1 VSHGIIDSFLHGI
14 RDSVRPEGDL
24 VSATEIQ
31 ALLLGAGGFVGTSMA
46 GIGAYRL
53 CAVASRGI
61 MRIPTSLER
70 GADALERSV
79 RALEMQNAVSAQVV
93 ELKGLMTAT
102 RDDIQKIM
110 LERQEIGRELRIMSR
125 KIEGFSCHAQDQE

>member
-1 VSHGIIDSFLHGI
+1 MI
-14 RDSVRPEGDL
+14 
-24 VSATEIQ
+24 SATEMQ

-53 CAVASRGI
+53 FAVASRGI

-79 RALEMQNAVSAQVV
+79 KALEMQNAVSAQVV

-102 RDDIQKIM
+102 RDDIQKVM

-125 KIEGFSCHAQDQE
+125 KIEGFSCYAEDEKQG

>member
-1 VSHGIIDSFLHGI
+1 MSG
-14 RDSVRPEGDL
+14 
-24 VSATEIQ
+24 TELQ

-46 GIGAYRL
+46 GAGAYRL
-53 CAVASRGI
+53 FSIASRGI
-61 MRIPTSLER
+61 MRIPASLER

-79 RALEMQNAVSAQVV
+79 KAMELQNAVSAQVV

-102 RDDIQKIM
+102 RDDIQKVM

-125 KIEGFSCHAQDQE
+125 KIEGFCCYAQDQEQG